1 MEKYKIVRFVD
12 GDFSINV
19 KADEQNETVWLSQNE
34 MATLF
39 NVTNDSISLHIKNI
53 LSSGELT
60 NSTVEI
66 SSVVQKE
73 GNRTVSRKIKIY
85 NLDMIMSIGYRVN
98 SKRGIQFRKWANS
111 VLKEYLIQGYAI
123 NERKM
128 NALNKTIEIQNR
140 MLSSTL
146 QIDNDEL
153 VNVVKEYTKALDIL
167 DDYDHQCLKDVKG
180 SKEIYVLTYEECRKI
195 IDSMKFGATSNL
207 FGKEKEEGKLN
218 GILAAVYQNVFGEE
232 VYKTL
237 EDKASH
243 LLYFLIKDHPFMD
256 GCKRIAA
263 TLFLEFLNKNKVLVK
278 NGKLRISNDALVA
291 ITLLIAESNPEEID
305 SIIKVVNNLLGQF

>member
-1 MEKYKIVRFVD
+1 
-12 GDFSINV
+12 
-19 KADEQNETVWLSQNE
+19 
-34 MATLF
+34 
-39 NVTNDSISLHIKNI
+39 
-53 LSSGELT
+53 
-60 NSTVEI
+60 
-66 SSVVQKE
+66 
-73 GNRTVSRKIKIY
+73 
-85 NLDMIMSIGYRVN
+85 
-98 SKRGIQFRKWANS
+98 
-111 VLKEYLIQGYAI
+111 
-123 NERKM
+123 
-128 NALNKTIEIQNR
+128 
-140 MLSSTL
+140 
-146 QIDNDEL
+146 
-153 VNVVKEYTKALDIL
+153 
-167 DDYDHQCLKDVKG
+167 
-180 SKEIYVLTYEECRKI
+180 
-195 IDSMKFGATSNL
+195 MKFGATSNL

>member
-1 MEKYKIVRFVD
+1 MESYKIAKFID
-12 GDFSINV
+12 GEFSLDV
-19 KADEQNETVWLSQNE
+19 KTDKEKRTVWLTQNE
-34 MATLF
+34 MAILF
-39 NVTNDSISLHIKNI
+39 GVTNDNISLHIKNI
-53 LSSGELT
+53 LNSGELSI
-60 NSTVEI
+60 STVEE

-73 GNRTVSRKIKIY
+73 GTRNVKRNIKIY
-85 NLDMIMSIGYRVN
+85 NLDMILSVGYRVN
-98 SKRGIQFRKWANS
+98 SKRGIKFRRWANK
-111 VLKEYLIQGYAI
+111 VLEDYLIQGYAI
-123 NERKM
+123 NERRM

-146 QIDNDEL
+146 QIDTDEL
-153 VNVVKEYTKALDIL
+153 VNIVKEYTKALDIL
-167 DDYDHQCLKDVKG
+167 DDYDHQCLKDIKG

-278 NGKLRISNDALVA
+278 DGKLRISNDALVA
-291 ITLLIAESNPEEID
+291 ITLLIAESNPNEID
-305 SIIKVVNNLLGQF
+305 SLIKVVNNLLSQY

>member
-1 MEKYKIVRFVD
+1 MEKYKIAKFID
-12 GDFSINV
+12 GEFSLDV
-19 KADEQNETVWLSQNE
+19 KTDIKKKTVWLSRKQMSE
-34 MATLF
+34 LF
-39 NVTNDSISLHIKNI
+39 DVTVDNIALHIKNI
-53 LSSGELT
+53 LKDGELD
-60 NSTVEI
+60 NSVCEE
-66 SSVVQKE
+66 SSATASDGKTY
-73 GNRTVSRKIKIY
+73 RTYFY
-85 NLDMIMSIGYRVN
+85 NLDMIMFVGFRIK
-98 SKRGIQFRKWANS
+98 SKRGIQFRKWANK
-111 VLKEYLIQGYAI
+111 VLEDYLIEGYAI
-123 NERKM
+123 NDRKM

-180 SKEIYVLTYEECRKI
+180 SKEIYVLTYEESRKI